1 VRRQQEMLAMSLT
14 ARQQSLIPPAE
25 DLTGLQPSSSTSA
38 TTAAGGGGGGG
49 GSASQPWQQAK
60 LMRHP
65 YSWHRQHH
73 HTLGSVEEDE
83 GIPPQHMQ
91 QQEHVSDAAAPHIII
106 SVPSADG
113 CWTPSAR
120 SVTQSEIVPATST
133 DCSSSGGIIRRHAV
147 PSAQPTKRNAGT
159 AAELCTPLL
168 LLDAQPEPV
177 VAAADVQSQQLEP
190 GQQDQ
195 PPTASEVG
203 GDLSHVGSRLLLQR
217 YFSSSYQ
224 QEQQQQTIP
233 SPPAPGAACSAA
245 ALAPLD
251 TAAAPA
257 ASELFGEVSDLPSDD
272 SGGRDSCSSMGAP
285 SSISHWLATYSI
297 TDSRPSSFTATPPAA
312 NVPNVPF
319 PACLHSKAREQCEP
333 AADRCLLADQ
343 GRRASDA

>member
-1 VRRQQEMLAMSLT
+1 
-14 ARQQSLIPPAE
+14 
-25 DLTGLQPSSSTSA
+25 
-38 TTAAGGGGGGG
+38 
-49 GSASQPWQQAK
+49 
-60 LMRHP
+60 
-65 YSWHRQHH
+65 
-73 HTLGSVEEDE
+73 
-83 GIPPQHMQ
+83 MQ
-91 QQEHVSDAAAPHIII
+91 QQVHVSDAAAPHIII
-106 SVPSADG
+106 RVPSAAG
-113 CWTPSAR
+113 CWTPSAS
-120 SVTQSEIVPATST
+120 SVTQSEIVPATSS
-133 DCSSSGGIIRRHAV
+133 DCSSSNGIIRRHAV

-168 LLDAQPEPV
+168 LDAQPEPA
-177 VAAADVQSQQLEP
+177 VAAADVESQQSEP
-190 GQQDQ
+190 WQQDQ
-195 PPTASEVG
+195 PPTASEVL
-203 GDLSHVGSRLLLQR
+203 GDLSHVGSTLLLQR

-233 SPPAPGAACSAA
+233 RPPATGAACTA

-319 PACLHSKAREQCEP
+319 SACLHSKARERCES